1 MDININVKNK
11 SGFGATSLRFLM
23 PVYLVQDLGEMG
35 SLFFVERCGAAH
47 KDRRC
52 WESNGDSEKKTR
64 SLQAL
69 PFPCSAG
76 VKKPKRVPKKG
87 WAWREGA
94 GRG

>member
-1 MDININVKNK
+1 MRW
-11 SGFGATSLRFLM
+11 GFFSLWR
-23 PVYLVQDLGEMG
+23 G
-35 SLFFVERCGAAH
+35 VERLIKTGGAGNQMEI
-47 KDRRC
+47 R
-52 WESNGDSEKKTR
+52 SVEKKTR

-76 VKKPKRVPKKG
+76 VQKPKRVPKKG